1 MEIVI
6 LAGFGTLAF
15 IVICF
20 IFARLYVRAPKDL
33 AFVKTGLG
41 GQKVVQD
48 GGALKLPVLHDITWV
63 NLRTLRLEVNRQRE
77 AAMITFDRMRV
88 DIGVEF
94 YVRVKPN
101 RESIAL
107 AAQTLGERTLEGEQL
122 RELVEA
128 KFVDAL
134 RGVAAQMNLNDLHEK
149 RTDFVQKVQNA
160 VAGDLEQ
167 NGLELESV
175 SLTTLDQTS
184 SEFFNPN
191 NAFDAEGLTRLTE
204 ITQMK
209 TKERN
214 EIEQETR
221 IAIEQRN
228 LEADRRAYEINQE
241 KDYARLDTE
250 RNVANYA
257 AETRAQTA
265 EKEAEAKR
273 QEEQAAIQAKLA
285 VERKQIESDRDVEL
299 TRQDKAI
306 TVATK
311 SQEESLAAAEA
322 NKARATAVREEEE
335 VKTVARVAEAE
346 RQKAVAIVAA
356 KEDAEKNAVGVTVA
370 AEAERTAAEDEAEA
384 TLITAR
390 AEAAATKINAEADA
404 ARYQVEADGQEAINA
419 ARNVLDDRIIALEL
433 KKALIEV
440 MPEVMAASM
449 KAVEK
454 IKDIRVIDF
463 GGGMPGGAGLM
474 PNLGGAGGNGSGT
487 APGGAPLGGGS
498 LPDNIVQSLL
508 NYRMQAPMVDE
519 LLTDLGFNAKENPNS
534 MLHRLSQSIVAD
546 QDAAS
551 EAETGAK
558 AAGKKAASLSK
569 HSLENKAATKGDDG
583 SGAPGS
589 A

>member
-1 MEIVI
+1 MESIYLGGFIALVIV
-6 LAGFGTLAF
+6 
-15 IVICF
+15 VIG
-20 IFARLYVRAPKDL
+20 IMFAKLYVRAPKDL
-33 AFVKTGLG
+33 SFVRTGFG
-41 GQKVVQD
+41 GQRVIMD

-101 RESIAL
+101 REAIAL

-122 RELVEA
+122 RDLVEA

-134 RGVAAQMNLNDLHEK
+134 RGVAAQMNLTDLHEK

-204 ITQMK
+204 ITQRK
-209 TKERN
+209 AKERN

-228 LEADRRAYEINQE
+228 LEADQRAYEISQQ
-241 KDYARLDTE
+241 KDYARLETE
-250 RNVANYA
+250 RNVANFA

-265 EKEAEAKR
+265 EKEAEAAR
-273 QEEQAAIQAKLA
+273 MEQQASIQAKLA
-285 VERKQIESDRDVEL
+285 IERKQIESDRDVEL
-299 TRQDKAI
+299 ARQDKAI
-306 TVATK
+306 TVSIK

-322 NKARATAVREEEE
+322 NKARATAVREEEQ

-346 RQKAVAIVAA
+346 RQKSVAIVAA
-356 KEDAEKNAVGVTVA
+356 REDAEKNAVGVTVA
-370 AEAERTAAEDEAEA
+370 AEAELTAAEDEAQA
-384 TLITAR
+384 TLIIAR
-390 AEAAATKINAEADA
+390 ANSEATKIAAEADA
-404 ARYQVEADGQEAINA
+404 ARYKVEAAGQEAINA
-419 ARNVLDDRIIALEL
+419 ARNVLDDRMIALEL

-463 GGGMPGGAGLM
+463 GQGMSRGGGLM
-474 PNLGGAGGNGSGT
+474 PNLAGPNGGDAGLSGNG
-487 APGGAPLGGGS
+487 AQGGGS

-508 NYRMQAPMVDE
+508 NYRMQAPLVDE
-519 LLTDLGFNAKENPNS
+519 LLTDLGFNARENPNN
-534 MLHRLSQSIVAD
+534 MLHRLSQNIASDLAGGTS
-546 QDAAS
+546 AAS
-551 EAETGAK
+551 EGGKPRVKAAPSPAK
-558 AAGKKAASLSK
+558 AKGPAS
-569 HSLENKAATKGDDG
+569 AQDG
-583 SGAPGS
+583 EGTA
-589 A
+589 

>member
-1 MEIVI
+1 MESIYLGGFIALVI
-6 LAGFGTLAF
+6 LVIG
-15 IVICF
+15 IV
-20 IFARLYVRAPKDL
+20 FAKLYVRAPKDL
-33 AFVKTGLG
+33 AFVRTGLG
-41 GQKVVQD
+41 GQRVIMD

-101 RESIAL
+101 REAIAL

-122 RELVEA
+122 RDLVEA

-149 RTDFVQKVQNA
+149 RTDFVQKVQNS
-160 VAGDLEQ
+160 VSGDLEQ

-204 ITQMK
+204 ITERK
-209 TKERN
+209 KKERN

-228 LEADRRAYEINQE
+228 LEADERAYEINQQ
-241 KDYARLDTE
+241 KDYARLNTE

-265 EKEAEAKR
+265 QQEAEAKR
-273 QEEQAAIQAKLA
+273 LEEEASIQARLA

-322 NKARATAVREEEE
+322 NKARATAVREEEQ

-356 KEDAEKNAVGVTVA
+356 REDAEKNAVGVTVA

-390 AEAAATKINAEADA
+390 ANSEATKIAAEADA
-404 ARYQVEADGQEAINA
+404 ARYQVEAEGQEAINA

-463 GGGMPGGAGLM
+463 GGGMAGGAGLM
-474 PNLGGAGGNGSGT
+474 PNLT
-487 APGGAPLGGGS
+487 APGGGDGGRAGGGLPGSGGS

-519 LLTDLGFNAKENPNS
+519 LLTDLGFNAKENPNN
-534 MLHRLSQSIVAD
+534 MLHRLSQGIAGD
-546 QDAAS
+546 
-551 EAETGAK
+551 E
-558 AAGKKAASLSK
+558 AAGKAAANGSTPAPKAKKAAPPPGAK
-569 HSLENKAATKGDDG
+569 G
-583 SGAPGS
+583 SGSEGTEGTA
-589 A
+589 

>member
-1 MEIVI
+1 MESIYLGGFAAVVIIVI
-6 LAGFGTLAF
+6 G
-15 IVICF
+15 IV
-20 IFARLYVRAPKDL
+20 FAKLYVRAPKDL
-33 AFVKTGLG
+33 AFVRTGLG
-41 GQKVVQD
+41 GQRVIQD

-77 AAMITFDRMRV
+77 AAMITLDRMRV

-107 AAQTLGERTLEGEQL
+107 AAQTLGERTLDGEQL
-122 RELVEA
+122 RDLVEA

-149 RTDFVQKVQNA
+149 RTDFVQKVQNS
-160 VAGDLEQ
+160 VSGDLEQ

-204 ITQMK
+204 ITQHK
-209 TKERN
+209 KKERN

-228 LEADRRAYEINQE
+228 LQADQRAYEISQE
-241 KDYARLDTE
+241 KDYARLNTE

-265 EKEAEAKR
+265 QKEAEAKR
-273 QEEQAAIQAKLA
+273 LEEEAAIQTRLA

-322 NKARATAVREEEE
+322 NKARATAVREEEQ

-356 KEDAEKNAVGVTVA
+356 REQAEKNAVGVTVA
-370 AEAERTAAEDEAEA
+370 AEAERAASEDEAEA

-390 AEAAATKINAEADA
+390 ANSEATKIAAEADA
-404 ARYQVEADGQEAINA
+404 ARYQVEAEGQEAINA

-463 GGGMPGGAGLM
+463 GQGMAGGAGLM
-474 PNLGGAGGNGSGT
+474 PNIAGTNGGGNGAQAGGNLG
-487 APGGAPLGGGS
+487 GGGS

-508 NYRMQAPMVDE
+508 NYRMQAPLVDE
-519 LLTDLGFNAKENPNS
+519 LLTDLGFNAKENPNT
-534 MLHRLSQSIVAD
+534 MLHRLSQSIGNGQAQPEDAGDAPKAKGGKRKPPVA
-546 QDAAS
+546 S
-551 EAETGAK
+551 
-558 AAGKKAASLSK
+558 
-569 HSLENKAATKGDDG
+569 ATPPATPDG
-583 SGAPGS
+583 EGTA
-589 A
+589 

>member
-1 MEIVI
+1 MESIYLGGFAAVVIIVI
-6 LAGFGTLAF
+6 G
-15 IVICF
+15 IV
-20 IFARLYVRAPKDL
+20 FAKLYVRAPKDL
-33 AFVKTGLG
+33 AFVRTGLG
-41 GQKVVQD
+41 GQRVIQD

-77 AAMITFDRMRV
+77 AAMITLDRMRV

-101 RESIAL
+101 REAIAL
-107 AAQTLGERTLEGEQL
+107 AAQTLGERTLDGEQL
-122 RELVEA
+122 RDLVEA

-149 RTDFVQKVQNA
+149 RTDFVQKVQNS
-160 VAGDLEQ
+160 VSGDLEQ

-204 ITQMK
+204 ITERK
-209 TKERN
+209 KKERN

-228 LEADRRAYEINQE
+228 LQADQRAYEISQD

-265 EKEAEAKR
+265 QKEAEAR
-273 QEEQAAIQAKLA
+273 RLEEEASIQTKLA

-322 NKARATAVREEEE
+322 NKARATAVREEEQ

-346 RQKAVAIVAA
+346 RQKQVAIVAA
-356 KEDAEKNAVGVTVA
+356 REDAEKNAVGVTVA
-370 AEAERTAAEDEAEA
+370 AEAERAASEDEAEA

-390 AEAAATKINAEADA
+390 ANSEATKIAAEADA
-404 ARYQVEADGQEAINA
+404 ARYQVEAEGQEAINA

-463 GGGMPGGAGLM
+463 GQGMAGGAGLM
-474 PNLGGAGGNGSGT
+474 PNIAGANGGGDGSR
-487 APGGAPLGGGS
+487 PGGGLGGGGS

-508 NYRMQAPMVDE
+508 NYRMQAPLVDE
-519 LLTDLGFNAKENPNS
+519 LLTDLGFNAKENPNT
-534 MLHRLSQSIVAD
+534 MLHRLSQSIGDGEA
-546 QDAAS
+546 QLEDA
-551 EAETGAK
+551 
-558 AAGKKAASLSK
+558 
-569 HSLENKAATKGDDG
+569 N
-583 SGAPGS
+583 GAPKVAGGKPKPPTAS
-589 A
+589 ATPPASPDGEGTA

>member
-1 MEIVI
+1 MESIYLGGFIALVIVVI
-6 LAGFGTLAF
+6 G
-15 IVICF
+15 IV
-20 IFARLYVRAPKDL
+20 FAKLYVRAPKDL
-33 AFVKTGLG
+33 AFVRTGLG
-41 GQKVVQD
+41 GQRVIQD
-48 GGALKLPVLHDITWV
+48 GGAIKLPVLHDITWV

-101 RESIAL
+101 REAISL

-122 RELVEA
+122 RDLVEA

-134 RGVAAQMNLNDLHEK
+134 RGVAAQMNLTDLHEK

-160 VAGDLEQ
+160 VASDLEQ

-184 SEFFNPN
+184 AEFFNPN

-204 ITQMK
+204 ITQRK
-209 TKERN
+209 AKERN

-228 LEADRRAYEINQE
+228 LEADQRAFEIQQQ
-241 KDYARLDTE
+241 KDYARLETE
-250 RNVANYA
+250 RNVANRT
-257 AETRAQTA
+257 AETRAEKAQ
-265 EKEAEAKR
+265 KEAEAKR
-273 QEEQAAIQAKLA
+273 LEEEASIQSNLA
-285 VERKQIESDRDVEL
+285 VQRRRIESERDVEL
-299 TRQDKAI
+299 TRQEKSI

-322 NKARATAVREEEE
+322 NKARATAVREEEQ

-356 KEDAEKNAVGVTVA
+356 REEAEKNAVGVTVA
-370 AEAERTAAEDEAEA
+370 AEAERTASEDEAEA

-390 AEAAATKINAEADA
+390 AKAEATKIAAEADA
-404 ARYQVEADGQEAINA
+404 ARYKVEAEGQEAINA

-463 GGGMPGGAGLM
+463 GQGIGGAGLM
-474 PNLGGAGGNGSGT
+474 PNLTGSNSEGSRTGNGAGS
-487 APGGAPLGGGS
+487 GS

-508 NYRMQAPMVDE
+508 NYRMQAPLVDE
-519 LLTDLGFNAKENPNS
+519 LLKDLGFSARENPNN
-534 MLHRLSQSIVAD
+534 MLHRLSQSIGD
-546 QDAAS
+546 GPNS
-551 EAETGAK
+551 GAETGGK
-558 AAGKKAASLSK
+558 PAARPRVTASAVPPRRAA
-569 HSLENKAATKGDDG
+569 DDED
-583 SGAPGS
+583 SGGTDRA
-589 A
+589 

>member
-1 MEIVI
+1 MESIYLGGFAALVIIVI
-6 LAGFGTLAF
+6 G
-15 IVICF
+15 IV
-20 IFARLYVRAPKDL
+20 FAKLYVRAPKDL
-33 AFVKTGLG
+33 AFVRTGLG
-41 GQKVVQD
+41 GQRVIQD

-77 AAMITFDRMRV
+77 AAMITLDRMRV

-101 RESIAL
+101 REAIAL
-107 AAQTLGERTLEGEQL
+107 AAQTLGERTLDGEQL
-122 RELVEA
+122 RDLVEA

-149 RTDFVQKVQNA
+149 RTDFVQKVQNS
-160 VAGDLEQ
+160 VSGDLEQ

-204 ITQMK
+204 ITERK
-209 TKERN
+209 KKERN

-228 LEADRRAYEINQE
+228 LQADQRAYEISQD

-265 EKEAEAKR
+265 QKEAEAR
-273 QEEQAAIQAKLA
+273 RLEEEATIQTKLA

-322 NKARATAVREEEE
+322 NKARATAVREEEQ

-346 RQKAVAIVAA
+346 RQKQVAIVAA
-356 KEDAEKNAVGVTVA
+356 REDAEKNAVGITVA

-390 AEAAATKINAEADA
+390 AKSEATKIEAEADA
-404 ARYQVEADGQEAINA
+404 ARYKVEAEGQEAINA

-440 MPEVMAASM
+440 MPDVMAASM

-463 GGGMPGGAGLM
+463 GQGMAGGAGLM
-474 PNLGGAGGNGSGT
+474 PNIAGAGGGDGGHPGSG
-487 APGGAPLGGGS
+487 ANGGS

-508 NYRMQAPMVDE
+508 NYRMQAPLVDE
-519 LLTDLGFNAKENPNS
+519 LLTDLGFNAKENPNT
-534 MLHRLSQSIVAD
+534 MLHRLSQSIGDGEAREEI
-546 QDAAS
+546 AAPKAS
-551 EAETGAK
+551 RGKPKPPTASATPPAAEAE
-558 AAGKKAASLSK
+558 
-569 HSLENKAATKGDDG
+569 DDG
-583 SGAPGS
+583 TV
-589 A
+589 

>member
-1 MEIVI
+1 MESIYLGGFAAVVIIVI
-6 LAGFGTLAF
+6 G
-15 IVICF
+15 IV
-20 IFARLYVRAPKDL
+20 FAKLYVRAPKDL
-33 AFVKTGLG
+33 AFVRTGLG
-41 GQKVVQD
+41 GQRVIQD

-122 RELVEA
+122 RDLVEA

-134 RGVAAQMNLNDLHEK
+134 RGVAAQMNLTDLHEK
-149 RTDFVQKVQNA
+149 RTDFVQKVQNS
-160 VAGDLEQ
+160 VSGDLEQ

-204 ITQMK
+204 ITERK
-209 TKERN
+209 KKERN

-228 LEADRRAYEINQE
+228 LQADQRAYEISQD

-257 AETRAQTA
+257 AETRAQA
-265 EKEAEAKR
+265 AQKEAEAKR
-273 QEEQAAIQAKLA
+273 LEEEASIQTRLA

-322 NKARATAVREEEE
+322 NKARATAVREEEQ

-356 KEDAEKNAVGVTVA
+356 REDAEKNAVGVTVA
-370 AEAERTAAEDEAEA
+370 AEAERAASEDEAQA

-390 AEAAATKINAEADA
+390 ANSEATKIAAEADA
-404 ARYQVEADGQEAINA
+404 ARYKVEAEGQEAINA

-463 GGGMPGGAGLM
+463 GQGIAGGGGLM
-474 PNLGGAGGNGSGT
+474 PNIAGSNGGDGSRAGGGLGGGMG
-487 APGGAPLGGGS
+487 GGGS

-508 NYRMQAPMVDE
+508 NYRMQAPLVDE
-519 LLTDLGFNAKENPNS
+519 LLTDLGFNAKENPNT
-534 MLHRLSQSIVAD
+534 MLHRLSQSIGD
-546 QDAAS
+546 GDLKLEDAGDAPKAKGGKPKPPTAS
-551 EAETGAK
+551 ATPP
-558 AAGKKAASLSK
+558 AAP
-569 HSLENKAATKGDDG
+569 DG
-583 SGAPGS
+583 EGTA
-589 A
+589 

>member
-1 MEIVI
+1 MESIFLGGFIALVIVI
-6 LAGFGTLAF
+6 IG
-15 IVICF
+15 IV
-20 IFARLYVRAPKDL
+20 FAKLYVRAPKDL
-33 AFVKTGLG
+33 AFVRTGLG
-41 GQKVVQD
+41 GQRVIQD

-77 AAMITFDRMRV
+77 VAMITFDRMRV

-101 RESIAL
+101 REAISL

-122 RELVEA
+122 RDLVEA

-134 RGVAAQMNLNDLHEK
+134 RGVAAQMNLTDLHEK

-160 VAGDLEQ
+160 VASDLEQ

-204 ITQMK
+204 ITQRK
-209 TKERN
+209 AKERN

-228 LEADRRAYEINQE
+228 LEADQRAFEISQQ
-241 KDYARLDTE
+241 KDYARLEME
-250 RNVANYA
+250 RNVVNRT
-257 AETRAQTA
+257 AETRAEKAQ
-265 EKEAEAKR
+265 KEAEAKR
-273 QEEQAAIQAKLA
+273 LEEEASIQASLA
-285 VERKQIESDRDVEL
+285 VQRRRIESERDVEL
-299 TRQDKAI
+299 SRQEKAI
-306 TVATK
+306 TVSTK

-322 NKARATAVREEEE
+322 NKARATAVREEEQ

-346 RQKAVAIVAA
+346 RQKQVAIVAA
-356 KEDAEKNAVGVTVA
+356 REDAEKNAVGVTVA
-370 AEAERTAAEDEAEA
+370 AEAERTASEDEAEA

-390 AEAAATKINAEADA
+390 AKAEATKIEAEADA
-404 ARYQVEADGQEAINA
+404 ARYRVEAEGQEAINA

-463 GGGMPGGAGLM
+463 GQGISGGAGLM
-474 PNLGGAGGNGSGT
+474 PNIAGSNGDGGRPGNGM
-487 APGGAPLGGGS
+487 GGGS

-508 NYRMQAPMVDE
+508 NYRMQAPLVDE
-519 LLTDLGFNAKENPNS
+519 LLTDLGFNAKENPNN
-534 MLHRLSQSIVAD
+534 MLHRLSQSIASD
-546 QDAAS
+546 LEGGNAAHGKGAAKRGPVTASAVPPAGSDDSGES
-551 EAETGAK
+551 E
-558 AAGKKAASLSK
+558 S
-569 HSLENKAATKGDDG
+569 GD
-583 SGAPGS
+583 S

>member
-1 MEIVI
+1 MEII
-6 LAGFGTLAF
+6 FLAGFGTLGLV
-15 IVICF
+15 VIGF

-101 RESIAL
+101 REAIAL

-184 SEFFNPN
+184 AEFFNPN

-204 ITQMK
+204 ITQQK
-209 TKERN
+209 AKERN

-221 IAIEQRN
+221 VAIEQRN
-228 LEADRRAYEINQE
+228 LEADRRAFEISQE
-241 KDYARLDTE
+241 KDYARLETE
-250 RNVANYA
+250 RNVANYT
-257 AETRAQTA
+257 AETRAETA
-265 EKEAEAKR
+265 QKEAEAKR
-273 QEEQAAIQAKLA
+273 LEDEAAIQATLA

-322 NKARATAVREEEE
+322 NKARANAVREEEQ

-356 KEDAEKNAVGVTVA
+356 QEEAEKNAVGVTVA
-370 AEAERTAAEDEAEA
+370 AEAERQASEDEAQA

-390 AEAAATKINAEADA
+390 ASSEATKIAAEADA
-404 ARYQVEADGQEAINA
+404 ARYQVEAEGQEAINA

-463 GGGMPGGAGLM
+463 GQGMPGGNGLM
-474 PNLGGAGGNGSGT
+474 PSLAGPNGGGTGSHAGGA
-487 APGGAPLGGGS
+487 LQGGGS

-508 NYRMQAPMVDE
+508 NYRMQAPLVDE
-519 LLTDLGFNAKENPNS
+519 LLTDLGFKAGENPNT
-534 MLHRLSQSIVAD
+534 MLHRLSQGIGDGQSRGNGTAD
-546 QDAAS
+546 DGDS
-551 EAETGAK
+551 AE
-558 AAGKKAASLSK
+558 AAGERVGKDAQPPALPKRPNP
-569 HSLENKAATKGDDG
+569 E
-583 SGAPGS
+583 SGAEGT

>member
-1 MEIVI
+1 MESIYLGGFVALVIVVMGI
-6 LAGFGTLAF
+6 
-15 IVICF
+15 
-20 IFARLYVRAPKDL
+20 IFTKLYVRAPKDL
-33 AFVKTGLG
+33 AFVRTGLG
-41 GQKVVQD
+41 GQRVIQD

-122 RELVEA
+122 RDLVEA

-134 RGVAAQMNLNDLHEK
+134 RGVAAQMNLTDLHEK

-204 ITQMK
+204 ITQRK
-209 TKERN
+209 AKERN

-228 LEADRRAYEINQE
+228 LEADQRAFEISQQ
-241 KDYARLDTE
+241 KDYARLEME
-250 RNVANYA
+250 RNVVNRTAQ
-257 AETRAQTA
+257 TRAEKAQ
-265 EKEAEAKR
+265 KEAEAKR
-273 QEEQAAIQAKLA
+273 LEEEASIQANLA
-285 VERKQIESDRDVEL
+285 VQRRRIESDRDVEL
-299 TRQDKAI
+299 ARQEKAI

-322 NKARATAVREEEE
+322 NKARATAVHEEEQ

-356 KEDAEKNAVGVTVA
+356 REDAEKNAVGITVA

-390 AEAAATKINAEADA
+390 ASSEATKIAAEADA
-404 ARYQVEADGQEAINA
+404 ARYRVEAEGQEAINA

-463 GGGMPGGAGLM
+463 GQGIGGGGLM
-474 PNLGGAGGNGSGT
+474 PNIAGANGGDGGRAGNG
-487 APGGAPLGGGS
+487 ANGGGS

-508 NYRMQAPMVDE
+508 NYRMQAPLVDE
-519 LLTDLGFNAKENPNS
+519 LLTDLGFNARENPNT
-534 MLHRLSQSIVAD
+534 MLHRLSQSIGD
-546 QDAAS
+546 GQAA
-551 EAETGAK
+551 AKVVAK
-558 AAGKKAASLSK
+558 AAKTGKAKPATASVVPPAAEADS
-569 HSLENKAATKGDDG
+569 EGTA
-583 SGAPGS
+583 
-589 A
+589 

>member
-1 MEIVI
+1 MESIYLGGFAALVIIVI
-6 LAGFGTLAF
+6 G
-15 IVICF
+15 IV
-20 IFARLYVRAPKDL
+20 FAKLYVRAPKDL
-33 AFVKTGLG
+33 AFVRTGLG
-41 GQKVVQD
+41 GQRVIQD

-77 AAMITFDRMRV
+77 AAMITLDRMRV

-101 RESIAL
+101 REAIAL
-107 AAQTLGERTLEGEQL
+107 AAQTLGERTLDGEQL
-122 RELVEA
+122 RDLVEA

-149 RTDFVQKVQNA
+149 RTDFVQKVQNS
-160 VAGDLEQ
+160 VSGDLEQ

-204 ITQMK
+204 ITERK
-209 TKERN
+209 KKERN

-228 LEADRRAYEINQE
+228 LQADQRAYEIGQD
-241 KDYARLDTE
+241 KDYARLDAE

-265 EKEAEAKR
+265 QKEAEAR
-273 QEEQAAIQAKLA
+273 RLEEEAAIQTKLA

-322 NKARATAVREEEE
+322 NKARATAVREEEQ

-346 RQKAVAIVAA
+346 RQKQVAIVAA
-356 KEDAEKNAVGVTVA
+356 REEAEKNAVGITVA

-390 AEAAATKINAEADA
+390 AKSEATKIEADADA
-404 ARYQVEADGQEAINA
+404 ARYKVEAEGQEAINA

-463 GGGMPGGAGLM
+463 GQGMTGGAGLM
-474 PNLGGAGGNGSGT
+474 PNIAGAGGGANGVQ
-487 APGGAPLGGGS
+487 AGGNAGNGGS

-508 NYRMQAPMVDE
+508 NYRMQAPLVDE
-519 LLTDLGFNAKENPNS
+519 LLTDLGFNARENPNT
-534 MLHRLSQSIVAD
+534 MLHRLSQSIGDGGAEVPAKPNGGTPKPPT
-546 QDAAS
+546 AS
-551 EAETGAK
+551 
-558 AAGKKAASLSK
+558 
-569 HSLENKAATKGDDG
+569 ATPPAPEGDG
-583 SGAPGS
+583 GGTA
-589 A
+589 